1 MKVVAMLAVLL
12 ALAGCALFGVLSF
25 SKNGGK
31 EVIEVNRS
39 ITKKVNEELKL
50 DDETVQAIN
59 TTWEEINPMWKAD
72 FTTYTKRYNTL
83 VMANAMKEY
92 PAKSLFVAVIKRTMV
107 LKGFQQLHNLNYE
120 DFTAVLAFPDGA
132 DSTVYW
138 FLINGGFPLLGF
150 TLQDF
155 QYQTVP

>member
-1 MKVVAMLAVLL
+1 
-12 ALAGCALFGVLSF
+12 
-25 SKNGGK
+25 
-31 EVIEVNRS
+31 
-39 ITKKVNEELKL
+39 
-50 DDETVQAIN
+50 
-59 TTWEEINPMWKAD
+59 
-72 FTTYTKRYNTL
+72 
-83 VMANAMKEY
+83 
-92 PAKSLFVAVIKRTMV
+92 VIKRTMV